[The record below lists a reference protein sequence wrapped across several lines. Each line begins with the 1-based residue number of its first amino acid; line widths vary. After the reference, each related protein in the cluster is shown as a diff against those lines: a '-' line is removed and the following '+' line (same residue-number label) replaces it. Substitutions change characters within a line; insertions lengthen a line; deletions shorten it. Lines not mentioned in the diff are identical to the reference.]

1 MITANP
7 PLHLDPES
15 LVARMMGELNA
26 NKAARALL
34 LRTLLTEEFL
44 LLPDK
49 VEKLQEDM
57 TEVKQ
62 DVSELK
68 RDMTELK
75 QDMTELKRDMIE
87 VKQDVSELKQDVS
100 ELKVS
105 VNRIEDDMGYLKGDY
120 AFNITQRG
128 IRRLARTVNCWFQEQ
143 LNDDDLDKLAHAND
157 TTGISKC
164 DLESFRNADFVL
176 TAVHRDTRET
186 QYIAVEA
193 SFTGQAYDVRRA
205 VRNAK
210 CLTRFTGHPAHAV
223 VSAVQITPEVEV
235 TVAEGTVVWYQI
247 PPKEH
252 LSR

>member
-1 MITANP
+1 
-7 PLHLDPES
+7 
-15 LVARMMGELNA
+15 MMGELNA

-49 VEKLQEDM
+49 VEKLQENVTELKRDM

-68 RDMTELK
+68 QDMTELKQDVSELK
-75 QDMTELKRDMIE
+75 QDMTEL
-87 VKQDVSELKQDVS
+87 KQDVSELKQDVS
-100 ELKVS
+100 RLKVS

-157 TTGISKC
+157 TTGISKGE
-164 DLESFRNADFVL
+164 LESFRNADFVL